1 MSANYVDVRNMPY
14 SLKYPHLGFIIL
26 IESPTGHQYALSTSD
41 FIREKKSVLHIDKP
55 FRLCQWGTV
64 YTDFV
69 KWHSE
74 LWITLVI
81 PLQVVWKKCG
91 LL

>member
-41 FIREKKSVLHIDKP
+41 FI
-55 FRLCQWGTV
+55 
-64 YTDFV
+64 
-69 KWHSE
+69 
-74 LWITLVI
+74 
-81 PLQVVWKKCG
+81 
-91 LL
+91 